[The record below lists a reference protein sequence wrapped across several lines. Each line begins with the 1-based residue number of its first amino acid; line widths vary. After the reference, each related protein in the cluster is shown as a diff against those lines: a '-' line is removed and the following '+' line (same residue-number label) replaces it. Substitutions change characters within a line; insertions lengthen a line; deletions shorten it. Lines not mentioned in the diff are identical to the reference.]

1 MRKSLFLFFILSACV
16 TKQTLKFPLY
26 IDPPTDELN
35 QQISS
40 ICRLNNCDHILK
52 YLDQSHDFRLRYDF
66 FINRY
71 QKTVL
76 ITIE

>member
-1 MRKSLFLFFILSACV
+1 MRKSLFLFFILSSCI

-26 IDPPTDELN
+26 IDSPTDELN

-40 ICRLNNCDHILK
+40 LCRFNNCDHIIK
-52 YLDQSHDFRLRYDF
+52 YLNQSHDFRLRYELF
-66 FINRY
+66 VNRY
-71 QKTVL
+71 QNTVL

>member
-1 MRKSLFLFFILSACV
+1 MKKSLFLFFILSACV
-16 TKQTLKFPLY
+16 TKQNLKFPLY

-40 ICRLNNCDHILK
+40 ICRFNNCDHIIK

-66 FINRY
+66 FIKRY
-71 QKTVL
+71 QNTVL